1 MLCKK
6 CNKQVS
12 ILDDRCSYCGN
23 DLTKVVLEKR
33 YVDFH
38 KSESKKDLQRGQN
51 SYIKPTVVTEDIT
64 LKGKAKEVLKEV
76 SNIPVV
82 IEKLKFILEGKLE
95 DLKLQVFLNR
105 HVIENDEYREKA
117 KKTLFGIDWDN
128 NEVNGGAKE
137 IDHEKYS
144 YLIGIYGGLVNFSCA
159 VVSTFNPNMP
169 GLFVNEQLEEV
180 IKTYKRKGG
189 LFSSI
194 DLIDIMPENKDV
206 ELFVNDAAKLIF
218 QFIGHELGHI
228 CYGHVV
234 GPPYELK
241 PRNVNIG
248 QEYEADSFSY
258 SIIEH
263 SIFKKELWIGH
274 IQYMIVRSVQEMFY
288 GVFKTETHPLSIDRL
303 KAAIHRFPDLAEQ
316 YNINGKWVEEIID
329 KIFEWL
335 KVN

>member
-38 KSESKKDLQRGQN
+38 KSESKKDLQKGQN
-51 SYIKPTVVTEDIT
+51 SYIKPTMVTEDIT
-64 LKGKAKEVLKEV
+64 LKGKAKEVLKEA
-76 SNIPVV
+76 SDIDLV
-82 IEKLKFILEGKLE
+82 IDKLRIILEGKLD

-105 HVIENDEYREKA
+105 HVIENEEYIEKA
-117 KKTLFGIDWDN
+117 KKTLFRIDWKN
-128 NEVNGGAKE
+128 NQVNGGADR
-137 IDHEKYS
+137 IYNEKYS
-144 YLIGIYGGLVNFSCA
+144 YLILIFGGLVNFSCA
-159 VVSTFNPNMP
+159 VISTFDPNIL
-169 GLFVNEQLEEV
+169 GLFITDRLEEV
-180 IKTYKRKGG
+180 IKTYKRNGG

-194 DLIDIMPENKDV
+194 DLIDIVPENKEV
-206 ELFVNDAAKLIF
+206 EVFVNDAAKLIF
-218 QFIGHELGHI
+218 QVIGHELGHI
-228 CYGHVV
+228 CYGHVL
-234 GPPYELK
+234 GGPYELK

-248 QEYEADSFSY
+248 QEYDADSFSY
-258 SIIEH
+258 SIIER

-274 IQYMIVRSVQEMFY
+274 IQYMIVRSAQEMFC

-303 KAAIHRFPDLAEQ
+303 KTAIHRFPDLAKE
-316 YNINGKWVEEIID
+316 YNINEKWAEEIIY

-335 KVN
+335 KMN